1 MTISTMVKIGA
12 DTVDLTRPCDV
23 ALALRKVEL
32 SIAAGGKAETV
43 RFGEDEV
50 TFTRS
55 NLDRLAQMIRDY
67 EGRCQRASGGTR
79 QRFAK
84 TMRFC

>member
-1 MTISTMVKIGA
+1 MVKIGA
-12 DTVDLTRPCDV
+12 DVVDLTLPCDV

-32 SIAAGGKAETV
+32 SIIAGAKAETV

-55 NLDRLAQMIRDY
+55 NLDRLAEMIRTYDD
-67 EGRCQRASGGTR
+67 RCQRASGGVR
-79 QRFAK
+79 RRFAK
-84 TMRFC
+84 SMRFC